1 MIDIGLT
8 ETVKSDPLKFGLW
21 LQNKSEFF
29 TLQAASEDIKKCWV
43 QEIRRL
49 LQSQFSKVKGISF
62 FIRPDCLAIILVDF
76 EVIEEVICA
85 NYFLAL

>member
-29 TLQAASEDIKKCWV
+29 TLQVLTIQTLIDLWFLFKLYESRFKSSVWV
-43 QEIRRL
+43 VLQKILDDSL
-49 LQSQFSKVKGISF
+49 L
-62 FIRPDCLAIILVDF
+62 
-76 EVIEEVICA
+76 
-85 NYFLAL
+85 